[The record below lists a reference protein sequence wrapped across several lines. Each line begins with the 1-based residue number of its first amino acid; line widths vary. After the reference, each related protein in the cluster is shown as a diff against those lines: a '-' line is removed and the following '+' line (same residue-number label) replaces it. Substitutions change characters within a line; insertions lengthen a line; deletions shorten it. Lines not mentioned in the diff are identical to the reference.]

1 MPYRDW
7 RLRIQDILQSI
18 ATIQHRTAGMTFEEF
33 QRDETIIKA
42 VLYDL
47 IIIGEASSNV
57 PDQIQFRYLDIPWR
71 LMGDARNVI
80 AHEYFQVNLEIIWDI
95 ITNDFPPLIPKLQ
108 DLLQRH

>member
-7 RLRIQDILQSI
+7 RLCIQDILQSI

-57 PDQIQFRYLDIPWR
+57 PDLPWR

-108 DLLQRH
+108 DLLQRY